1 MKVFCIIMF
10 ILLSACFPLTSN
22 SVKSINVNDTKEKV
36 IDKLGK
42 PFSKKAYYN
51 KEYLVY
57 YIHDDFFSLFINL
70 KKFPFIGFSPFLR
83 TGEEY
88 WIIVEGNKV
97 VSFGNATNF
106 GNNIPRALS
115 GNQTINILGNTN
127 NND

>member
-57 YIHDDFFSLFINL
+57 VQDIDSKD
-70 KKFPFIGFSPFLR
+70 
-83 TGEEY
+83 Y
-88 WIIVEGNKV
+88 WIVGIEKYE
-97 VSFGNATNF
+97 AHE
-106 GNNIPRALS
+106 
-115 GNQTINILGNTN
+115 
-127 NND
+127 